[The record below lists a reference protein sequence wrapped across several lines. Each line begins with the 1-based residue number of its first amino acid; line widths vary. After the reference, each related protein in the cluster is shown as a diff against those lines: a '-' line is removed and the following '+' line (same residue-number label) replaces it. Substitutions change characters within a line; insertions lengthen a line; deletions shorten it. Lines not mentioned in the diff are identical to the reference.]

1 MHQESDCPQVPHACV
16 RIRLAQI
23 TICMNTT
30 GQLLLD
36 EALFVHNSNQ
46 PVLIKCRLSGEN
58 SINLDVNGV
67 NVLYHNSA
75 QSAQSAR

>member
-1 MHQESDCPQVPHACV
+1 
-16 RIRLAQI
+16 
-23 TICMNTT
+23 MNTT

-46 PVLIKCRLSGEN
+46 PVLIKCRPGEN